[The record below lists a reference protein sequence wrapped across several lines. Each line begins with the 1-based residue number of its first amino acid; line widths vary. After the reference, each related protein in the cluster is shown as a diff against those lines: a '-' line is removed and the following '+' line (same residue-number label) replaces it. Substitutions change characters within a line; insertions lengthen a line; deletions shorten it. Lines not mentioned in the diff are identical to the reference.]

1 MKFLAAAALLGVLA
15 TSASAEAGWVVRG
28 IGVEE
33 RLDDPPIVSTAA
45 PAGDLALTVSL
56 VVVERQFRGS
66 EAAAAFARLDA
77 RLALYRTRN
86 IPVVLVFG
94 SLPAGD
100 EIEPWIQSVRGIAAR
115 ERGKIAAYEIG
126 TISAAP
132 RTDAR
137 TYAFALKQAAVQIRA
152 ADPDALIAEG
162 PVAISIAS
170 TWQAALFTEG
180 VAPYVDVVV
189 VSGEGQTDSETTRR
203 SLSGVDA
210 LVARQD
216 PRAVVW
222 FGPID
227 LAAAGPTASEQL
239 ISSSLRSVGT
249 RIGLTVF
256 LGPPPAVRAGIAA
269 AARLSDLFGG
279 DAVALEQGG
288 VRWTR
293 DGVDVTSQVRSKLL
307 YSQSTT
313 DTYLVVESGLGSGA
327 AEVDVSVNTMAPA
340 VRDAFTGA
348 VERLTVSTR
357 EAGTARLR
365 LRAPAHPFVVDLNYG
380 VSAPSAVSEVRAAST
395 PAVEEIVAKSQQ
407 LQAAQ
412 DAALKT
418 YIAHL
423 RIEQHFRPTP
433 ADPAYNIVTE
443 NRLFADAS
451 GRDKEWEELSF
462 SINGATWTKDRPS
475 FPLVQPEKVLSLPLD
490 LRLSDDYRYRLAG
503 IEALNGRDAFVVRF
517 EPLDTARA
525 LYRGTMWIDRETFAR
540 VKVSAVQ
547 TPGGGPVSANE
558 EDQYFTRVGQVD
570 GTPIW
575 LLTKLSGRQTLLV
588 AGRTILNE
596 RELNLTDIQLN
607 PAEFQGARAEA
618 RGGDQ
623 LMYKDTD
630 AGVRYF
636 VKKGTGRVVSDNLTA
651 SARALA
657 MGADFD
663 PSLQY
668 PLPIAGIDILDF
680 NFLHRDMQ
688 LALLFGGVIA
698 FGNIQRA
705 GLWNGRLDAS
715 VDFFGLAV
723 KTDDSIFDGKGERRG
738 ERVRSTPASTGF
750 NLGYRIDPSHKV
762 TGRIDL
768 RYDRYSRDAQTAADF
783 VAPSSTLTIGE
794 GLGYEFRRRGYS
806 LLTNIS
812 TYRRNGWAS
821 WGDGLSFDPAT
832 RTYLKYDAGIS
843 KDFIFRTF
851 HTVHV
856 NGQWFGGERL
866 DRFSMYQFGL
876 FDATRMH
883 GVPSAVRFS
892 ELAMIRGS
900 YSFNVFDIY
909 RFSLFV
915 DHAVGRDVRVDREW
929 RPVTGVGFSLNFR
942 GPRGTLFQGDVGRS
956 RLPPIYRGAGSTV
969 VQLMILK
976 PL

>member
-1 MKFLAAAALLGVLA
+1 MKFLAAAAFLGVLA
-15 TSASAEAGWVVRG
+15 TSALAEAGWVIRG

-33 RLDDPPIVSTAA
+33 RLDDPPIVSTAGSV
-45 PAGDLALTVSL
+45 GDLALTVSL
-56 VVVERQFRGS
+56 VVDERQFRGS

-86 IPVVLVFG
+86 ISVVLVFG
-94 SLPAGD
+94 PLPVGD
-100 EIEPWIQSVRGIAAR
+100 ETEPWIQSVRGIAAR
-115 ERGKIAAYEIG
+115 EHGKIAAYEIG
-126 TISAAP
+126 TISATP

-162 PVAISIAS
+162 PIAVSMAS
-170 TWQAALFTEG
+170 TWQVSLFAEG
-180 VAPYVDVVV
+180 AAPYVDVVV
-189 VSGEGQTDSETTRR
+189 VSGDGQSDSEAMRR

-210 LVARQD
+210 LVARHD
-216 PRAVVW
+216 PTAIVW
-222 FGPID
+222 FGPIN
-227 LAAAGPTASEQL
+227 LAAAGPAATEQL
-239 ISSSLRSVGT
+239 IVSSLRSVGT

-256 LGPPPAVRAGIAA
+256 RGPPAGVRAGIAA
-269 AARLSDLFGG
+269 AARLSDLLAG
-279 DAVALEQGG
+279 DAVALEQG

-293 DGVDVTSQVRSKLL
+293 DGVDVTSQVQSKLL
-307 YSQSTT
+307 YSQRTT

-327 AEVDVSVNTMAPA
+327 AEVDVSVNTTAPA

-348 VERLTVSTR
+348 VERLTVPPR
-357 EAGTARLR
+357 QGGTARLR

-380 VSAPSAVSEVRAAST
+380 VSAPSAVSEVRAEAT
-395 PAVEEIVAKSQQ
+395 PAVEEIVARSQQ

-462 SINGATWTKDRPS
+462 SINGAKWTKNRPS
-475 FPLVQPEKVLSLPLD
+475 FPLLQPEKVLSLPLD

-503 IEALNGRDAFVVRF
+503 VEALNGRDAFVVRF

-547 TPGGGPVSANE
+547 TPGSGPVSANE

-596 RELNLTDIQLN
+596 RELNLTDIRLN
-607 PAEFQGARAEA
+607 PVEFQGARAEA

-636 VKKGTGRVVSDNLTA
+636 VKKGAGRVVSDNLTS

-668 PLPIAGIDILDF
+668 PLPVAGINILDF

-723 KTDDSIFDGKGERRG
+723 KTDDSIFDGNGERRG

-750 NLGYRIDPSHKV
+750 NLGYRINGSHKV

-768 RYDRYSRDAQTAADF
+768 RYDRYTRDAQTSAEF

-806 LLTNIS
+806 FLTSVS

-821 WGDGLSFDPAT
+821 WGDGLSFNPTT
-832 RTYLKYDAGIS
+832 RTYVKYDAGIS

-851 HTVHV
+851 HTFHI

-892 ELAMIRGS
+892 ELAMLRGS
-900 YSFNVFDIY
+900 YSFNVFDMY

-915 DHAVGRDVRVDREW
+915 DHAVGRDLRVDRQW

-942 GPRGTLFQGDVGRS
+942 GPGGTLFQGDVGRS

-969 VQLMILK
+969 VQLMLLK